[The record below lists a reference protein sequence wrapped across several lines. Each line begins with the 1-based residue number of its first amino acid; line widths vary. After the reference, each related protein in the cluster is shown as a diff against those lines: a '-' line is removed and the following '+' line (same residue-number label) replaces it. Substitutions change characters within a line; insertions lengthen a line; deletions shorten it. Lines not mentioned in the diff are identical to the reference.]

1 MAGRL
6 SSPAIRKTGP
16 VNMDQTPNI
25 NRSIIGTTIGSTG
38 TLKSKGPGLQ
48 PGPLAFGFENSEGQ
62 AVHVALICLGTQSV

>member
-25 NRSIIGTTIGSTG
+25 NRSIIGTTIGSIG
-38 TLKSKGPGLQ
+38 TLKSKLLDLRVLKGKLSM
-48 PGPLAFGFENSEGQ
+48 L
-62 AVHVALICLGTQSV
+62 L